1 MILDKTL
8 ELVAVNRLRPTLVG
22 ALVGQVVFLLLV
34 LFPEGGDG
42 SWGRHRVAV
51 RRERRTMK
59 DDWPSLS
66 GGPHLIENKK
76 RAVGKPMVHI
86 YQCRI

>member
-8 ELVAVNRLRPTLVG
+8 ELVAVNRPRPTLVG

-42 SWGRHRVAV
+42 SWGEHRVAV
-51 RRERRTMK
+51 RRERRT
-59 DDWPSLS
+59 
-66 GGPHLIENKK
+66 
-76 RAVGKPMVHI
+76 
-86 YQCRI
+86 